1 MIALAAAAPG
11 ALVAATL
18 PVSAAISQGR
28 RRAGLTQ
35 AELADRA
42 GVSVGALRDL
52 EQGRTARPRRA
63 TAEKV
68 SLVLGL
74 DLGQVADGGGGLADD
89 RRGPEPAGRNEV
101 VAGVRVGV
109 LGPLAVWRDGAP
121 AGPGAGRLR
130 AVLGLLALH
139 PGSAMH
145 RETIIDAVWPSEP
158 PVSAVPMVQAHA
170 SRLRRLL
177 GGGLLVSDGTSYRL
191 AVTARQLDALEF
203 GQLAARASDA
213 AEAAD
218 PAAACQWYERA
229 LRLWRGEPLADV
241 GLLRGHPAAAGLA
254 QQRAAV
260 IVGYADAA
268 AATGCPE
275 RALPRLRALASQD
288 PLDERV
294 HARLMLT
301 LAACGQQAA
310 ALSVFGQ
317 LNERLGDELGVTP
330 GAELA
335 EAHLRVLRGQVTVG
349 GSAAGLDSG
358 RASQNGGP
366 SRPSGRR
373 PLNVPRQLPAAS
385 AHLVGRDEEM
395 ATLTRLLDQVTD
407 GTATVPVCAIGG
419 MAGAGKTALAVRWA
433 HEAAGRFPDGQLYV
447 NLRGFDPSD
456 TSAAP
461 GQAIRGFLDA
471 LGVPPGQIPAAAD
484 SRAALYRS
492 LTAGQ
497 RLLIV
502 LDNALDE
509 QQVRPLLP
517 GTPGPLVIVTSRHQ
531 LTGLSAAEGARLLT
545 LGPLTT
551 AQARAML
558 AARLGPDWA
567 AAEPHAAAE
576 ITALCGRLP
585 LALAAAAARA
595 AARPQL
601 SLAALAA
608 DLRAPRTRLQILD
621 TGDPAVSVPTAFST
635 SYRQLT
641 PATARIF
648 RLLGPHPD
656 PDITIPAAASL
667 AETAPGQAHR
677 HLAELARAHLV
688 SEHAPGRYTMHDLLR
703 AYAAG
708 LAETSDDQADRPA
721 AGRPGTGRPGT
732 GRPGT
737 GRPGTGHPD
746 RARRPRCLGR
756 RP

>member
-1 MIALAAAAPG
+1 MADQGGGAARLG
-11 ALVAATL
+11 AV
-18 PVSAAISQGR
+18 ISQGR

-35 AELADRA
+35 EELADRA
-42 GVSVGALRDL
+42 GVSVGAVRDL

-74 DLGQVADGGGGLADD
+74 DLDQVAGVGSGPAGD
-89 RRGPEPAGRNEV
+89 RRGPGPAGRAEV
-101 VAGVRVGV
+101 SAGVRVGV

-139 PGSAMH
+139 PGIAMH

-203 GQLAARASDA
+203 GQLAGRASDA
-213 AEAAD
+213 TAAD

-241 GLLRGHPAAAGLA
+241 GLLRGHPATAGLA

-260 IVGYADAA
+260 IVGYAEAA
-268 AATGCPE
+268 AAAGCPE
-275 RALPRLRALASQD
+275 RALSQLRALAARE

-335 EAHLRVLRGQVTVG
+335 EAHLRVLRGQVTAHG
-349 GSAAGLDSG
+349 PAEGRHSG

-366 SRPSGRR
+366 PSASGGRPR
-373 PLNVPRQLPAAS
+373 NVPRQLPAAS

-395 ATLTRLLDQVTD
+395 ATLTGLLDQLAD
-407 GTATVPVCAIGG
+407 GTGTVPVCAIGG

-433 HEAAGRFPDGQLYV
+433 QQAAARFPDGQLYV

-471 LGVPPGQIPAAAD
+471 LGVPPGQIPGAAD

-517 GTPGPLVIVTSRHQ
+517 GTPGPLVIVISRNQ

-545 LGPLTT
+545 LGTLTT
-551 AQARAML
+551 PQAHAML
-558 AARLGPDWA
+558 AARLGPDRA

-585 LALAAAAARA
+585 LALAAAAAHA

-608 DLRAPRTRLQILD
+608 DLRAPRSRLQLLD

-641 PATARIF
+641 PPAARIF

-667 AETAPGQAHR
+667 AGTAPGQAHR

-688 SEHAPGRYTMHDLLR
+688 SEHAPGRYTMHDLVR
-703 AYAAG
+703 AYAAD
-708 LAETSDDQADRPA
+708 LAETTGDQADRPA
-721 AGRPGTGRPGT
+721 ADRP
-732 GRPGT
+732 
-737 GRPGTGHPD
+737 H

-756 RP
+756 GAVHPR

>member
-18 PVSAAISQGR
+18 PVSAVISQGR
-28 RRAGLTQ
+28 QRAGLTQ
-35 AELADRA
+35 EELADRA
-42 GVSVGALRDL
+42 GVSVGAVRDL

-68 SLVLGL
+68 SLALGL
-74 DLGQVADGGGGLADD
+74 DLGQVAGDDGGLAGN
-89 RRGPEPAGRNEV
+89 RRGPRPRPPGRTEV
-101 VAGVRVGV
+101 AAGVRVGV

-177 GGGLLVSDGTSYRL
+177 GAGLLVSDGTSYRL

-203 GQLAARASDA
+203 GQLADRASDA
-213 AEAAD
+213 AAAD

-241 GLLRGHPAAAGLA
+241 GLLRGHPATTGLA

-268 AATGCPE
+268 AAAGCPE
-275 RALPRLRALASQD
+275 RALPQLRALAAHD
-288 PLDERV
+288 PLDERA

-335 EAHLRVLRGQVTVG
+335 EAHLRVLRGQVSVG
-349 GSAAGLDSG
+349 DPAAGRARG
-358 RASQNGGP
+358 RARQKVGPPGASGG
-366 SRPSGRR
+366 RP
-373 PLNVPRQLPAAS
+373 PNVPRQLPAAS
-385 AHLVGRDEEM
+385 AHLVGRDEEL
-395 ATLTRLLDQVTD
+395 ATLTGLLDQLAE
-407 GTATVPVCAIGG
+407 GTGTVPVGVIGG
-419 MAGAGKTALAVRWA
+419 MAGAGKTALAVRWG
-433 HEAAGRFPDGQLYV
+433 HEAAARFPDGQLYV

-456 TSAAP
+456 PPAAP

-517 GTPGPLVIVTSRHQ
+517 GTPGPLVIVTSRNQ

-551 AQARAML
+551 PQARAML
-558 AARLGPDWA
+558 AARLGPGW

-621 TGDPAVSVPTAFST
+621 TGDPAVSVPTAFSA

-656 PDITIPAAASL
+656 LDITIPAAASL

-677 HLAELARAHLV
+677 HLAELARGHLV

-708 LAETSDDQADRPA
+708 LAETRGDHADHLAAARPV
-721 AGRPGTGRPGT
+721 
-732 GRPGT
+732 
-737 GRPGTGHPD
+737 
-746 RARRPRCLGR
+746 RAHRPRCRITGPR
-756 RP
+756 

>member
-1 MIALAAAAPG
+1 MIGLAAAVPGALAAAA
-11 ALVAATL
+11 L
-18 PVSAAISQGR
+18 PVSAVVSQGR

-35 AELADRA
+35 EELADRA
-42 GVSVGALRDL
+42 GVSVGAVRDL
-52 EQGRTARPRRA
+52 EQGRTARPRQA

-68 SLVLGL
+68 ALVLGL
-74 DLGQVADGGGGLADD
+74 DLGQVADDDGGQAGD
-89 RRGPEPAGRNEV
+89 RHGSGPAGRTEV
-101 VAGVRVGV
+101 AAGVRVGV

-177 GGGLLVSDGTSYRL
+177 GGGLLASDGTSYWL

-203 GQLAARASDA
+203 GQLAGRASDA
-213 AEAAD
+213 AAAD

-241 GLLRGHPAAAGLA
+241 SLLRGHPATAGLA
-254 QQRAAV
+254 QQRASV
-260 IVGYADAA
+260 IVGYAGAA
-268 AATGCPE
+268 AAAGCPE
-275 RALPRLRALASQD
+275 RALPQLRALAARD
-288 PLDERV
+288 PLDERA

-317 LNERLGDELGVTP
+317 LSGRLGDELGVTP

-335 EAHLRVLRGQVTVG
+335 EAHLRVLRGQATVRGPATGRVG
-349 GSAAGLDSG
+349 GG
-358 RASQNGGP
+358 RPQ
-366 SRPSGRR
+366 
-373 PLNVPRQLPAAS
+373 NVPRQLPAAS
-385 AHLVGRDEEM
+385 VRLVGRDEEL
-395 ATLTRLLDQVTD
+395 ATLTGLLDQVAD
-407 GTATVPVCAIGG
+407 GTGTVPICAIGG

-433 HEAAGRFPDGQLYV
+433 HQAAARFPDGQLYV
-447 NLRGFDPSD
+447 NLRGFDPSEPPA
-456 TSAAP
+456 TP

-471 LGVPPGQIPAAAD
+471 LGVPTGQIPAAAD
-484 SRAALYRS
+484 SRAALYRG
-492 LTAGQ
+492 LTVGQ

-502 LDNALDE
+502 LDNARDE

-517 GTPGPLVIVTSRHQ
+517 GIPGPLAIVTSRNQ
-531 LTGLSAAEGARLLT
+531 LTGLCAAEGARLLT

-551 AQARAML
+551 PQARAML
-558 AARLGPDWA
+558 AARLGPGWA
-567 AAEPHAAAE
+567 AAEPRAAAE
-576 ITALCGRLP
+576 IIALCGRLP

-621 TGDPAVSVPTAFST
+621 TGDPAVSVRTAFST

-648 RLLGPHPD
+648 RLLGPYPD

-667 AETAPGQAHR
+667 AETAPGQARR

-688 SEHAPGRYTMHDLLR
+688 SEQAPGRYTMHDLLR

-708 LAETSDDQADRPA
+708 LAETRGDHADRLA
-721 AGRPGTGRPGT
+721 SARQ
-732 GRPGT
+732 
-737 GRPGTGHPD
+737 D
-746 RARRPRCLGR
+746 RARRPRCR
-756 RP
+756 ITDPR